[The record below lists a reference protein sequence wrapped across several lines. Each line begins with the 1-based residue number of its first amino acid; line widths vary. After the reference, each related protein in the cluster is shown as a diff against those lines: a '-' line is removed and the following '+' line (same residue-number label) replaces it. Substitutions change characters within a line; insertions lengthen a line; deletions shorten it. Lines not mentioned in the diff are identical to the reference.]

1 MALESVCG
9 WDVTLSRQSLQ
20 HDLCG
25 LPTFKYPAKPYVLMP
40 PWGMPYSHRSRS
52 GPPPPAHGTTTL
64 AFLYSSGAIVATD
77 SRSSAGNLVCSP
89 DSRKAALVHSH
100 LIASTSGS
108 AADCQFFKRV
118 LSRECRL
125 YQLRNGYMPS
135 VRGAAKML
143 SMIMAPFRGTDVC
156 AAVTLSGWDRN
167 GPCICYVYNDG
178 TRLSN
183 DVISVGSGSPYAYS
197 IIDEGYRPGMEE
209 EEARQLARRAV
220 CHAGRR
226 DAYSGGFVDVY
237 LVKEGGCEKDPR
249 EDLVELY
256 KRLNCLTV
264 KFYVSKLIDYSSG
277 LWTPEGCCGSRVDF
291 L

>member
-1 MALESVCG
+1 MALQSVCG
-9 WDVTLSRQSLQ
+9 WDVTPSRQILQ
-20 HDLCG
+20 RDFCR
-25 LPTFKYPAKPYVLMP
+25 LPHLNSSGYPRLLLPPYKVTS
-40 PWGMPYSHRSRS
+40 SHRNPS

-64 AFLYSSGAIVATD
+64 AFLYDKGVMVATD
-77 SRSSAGNLVCSP
+77 SRSSAGKLVCSP
-89 DSRKAALVHSH
+89 DSRKATLIHSH

-108 AADCQFFKRV
+108 AADCQFFGRV
-118 LSRECRL
+118 LARECRL

-135 VRGAAKML
+135 VKGAAKML
-143 SMIMAPFRGTDVC
+143 STMMLPFRGMDIC

-178 TRLSN
+178 TRISS

-197 IIDEGYRPGMEE
+197 IIDDGYRPGMEE

-237 LVKEGGCEKDPR
+237 MVKESGCEKDAR
-249 EDLVELY
+249 EDLVEMY
-256 KRLNCLTV
+256 KRLIQEE
-264 KFYVSKLIDYSSG
+264 KQ
-277 LWTPEGCCGSRVDF
+277 
-291 L
+291 